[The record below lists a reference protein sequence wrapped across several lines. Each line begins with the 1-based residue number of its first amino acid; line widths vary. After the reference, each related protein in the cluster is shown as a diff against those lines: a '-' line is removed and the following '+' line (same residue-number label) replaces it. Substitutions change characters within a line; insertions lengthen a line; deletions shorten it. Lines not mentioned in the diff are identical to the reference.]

1 MAGSSFASLAR
12 SAARAETSVAVDKQA
27 VGSPPLTIHRLGD
40 AALRQPAKRVSRVD
54 ASTRQLCRD
63 MLHSMY
69 AAHGIG
75 LAATQ
80 VGVNQQV
87 LVMDL
92 DPETPSTPPVVLI
105 NPEIRLRGSSVDTS
119 EEGCLSIPGV
129 YLDVV
134 RPTWVEVGF
143 LDERGQRRR
152 LKADGLLGRCMQ
164 HEIDHLNGV
173 LFVDR
178 VRDGD
183 ALHQALAAEG
193 FDVAAVNRLVDRP

>member
-12 SAARAETSVAVDKQA
+12 RAARNETSVAVDKQTG
-27 VGSPPLTIHRLGD
+27 GSPPLTIHQLGD
-40 AALRQPAKRVSRVD
+40 AALREPAKRVSRVD
-54 ASTRQLCRD
+54 ANTRALCRD
-63 MLHSMY
+63 MLRSMY

-105 NPEIRLRGSSVDTS
+105 NPEIRGRGSSVDTC

-134 RPTWVEVGF
+134 RPTWVDVGF
-143 LDERGQRRR
+143 LDEGGQRRR
-152 LKADGLLGRCMQ
+152 LKGRR
-164 HEIDHLNGV
+164 
-173 LFVDR
+173 FAR
-178 VRDGD
+178 P
-183 ALHQALAAEG
+183 LHPA
-193 FDVAAVNRLVDRP
+193 RDRPPQRHPVC

>member
-1 MAGSSFASLAR
+1 
-12 SAARAETSVAVDKQA
+12 
-27 VGSPPLTIHRLGD
+27 
-40 AALRQPAKRVSRVD
+40 
-54 ASTRQLCRD
+54 